1 MGMGELRGIIT
12 IATMLAFAGIC
23 WWAFRSGNR
32 RRFEEDALLP
42 FADEWGDEKQ
52 RGEESDR

>member
-1 MGMGELRGIIT
+1 MGELRGAIT

-32 RRFEEDALLP
+32 KRFEEDAMLP
-42 FADEWGDEKQ
+42 FADERSDEVYSA
-52 RGEESDR
+52 EETDR

>member
-1 MGMGELRGIIT
+1 MGMGEFRGAIT
-12 IATMLAFAGIC
+12 IATMLAFFGVC

-42 FADEWGDEKQ
+42 FTDEPSDKGHAA
-52 RGEESDR
+52 EESER

>member
-1 MGMGELRGIIT
+1 MGMGEFRGVIT
-12 IATMLAFAGIC
+12 IATMLVFSGIC

-42 FADEWGDEKQ
+42 FADEPGDYGHAAEE
-52 RGEESDR
+52 GER